1 MHTYVVQHSQVCI
14 IQHSQVHVSSMSWV
28 RVPPEQ
34 LSFSLEKEDIQVCVV
49 LPCFDLGQL
58 RIIQYSQYVQF
69 SYSAQ
74 LKTMQTNFFIILYF
88 HFFALFLFACV
99 FGC

>member
-1 MHTYVVQHSQVCI
+1 
-14 IQHSQVHVSSMSWV
+14 MSWV

-34 LSFSLEKEDIQVCVV
+34 LSFLLEKEIFRFVV
-49 LPCFDLGQL
+49 LPCFDLGLTVQL

-74 LKTMQTNFFIILYF
+74 LETMQTNFLIVLYF
-88 HFFALFLFACV
+88 HFCFLFLFLFVCV
-99 FGC
+99 FWL